1 MKHFIIIFLIYFGS
15 VNAQNITLDNLINLR
30 SKNLAEVE
38 EYLSMKNWSFLKTT
52 NETTLKNVI
61 FTYNKNDYSDYAQSF
76 ITYMYSD
83 YDDPSR
89 IYMQLSNKDIY
100 NEYISRLKSFNC
112 KLVESSA
119 VEGNVVKVYQGKT
132 TTFVVTIMMSDDDNQ
147 TKNNLYTFHIMG
159 NSDFTD
165 NYRNG
170 N

>member
-1 MKHFIIIFLIYFGS
+1 MYFGS
-15 VNAQNITLDNLINLR
+15 ANAQNITLDNLVNLR

-89 IYMQLSNKDIY
+89 IYMQLNNKDIY

-119 VEGNVVKVYQGKT
+119 VDGNVVKVYQGKT

-147 TKNNLYTFHIMG
+147 TKNNLYTFYIMG